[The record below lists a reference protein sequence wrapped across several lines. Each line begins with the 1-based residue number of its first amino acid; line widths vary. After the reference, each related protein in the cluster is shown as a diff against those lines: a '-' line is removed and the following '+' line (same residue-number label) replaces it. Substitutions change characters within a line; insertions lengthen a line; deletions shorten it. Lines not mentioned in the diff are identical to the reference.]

1 MTLQNVP
8 LSKIHPNPWQTRTEE
23 EPETVQRV
31 GNSISSE
38 GLLQIPIG
46 RPSPGLPGHVQL
58 AFGHTRL
65 AAHEWLGRE
74 SMPVEVRELTDRQM
88 AELAIRENR
97 DRSDLSPI
105 EEARAMFAYQRDFG
119 ATTDE
124 VAALWGLEAST
135 IRSKLRLLRLPEAV
149 QAHVHAGRLPERT
162 ARQIAPVARIDAGKA
177 AELADVLAASD
188 DLDPEKITGEI
199 RSRMDQVSR
208 KIADPWDDGR
218 AGRGWWKLDQPFPGL
233 SARTGEPG
241 AEVRKEELAEA
252 LADLFEGDRKRAG
265 VAGVGVLAWLEAPEG
280 MALASHI
287 PEEAV
292 ERVRHLL
299 SPPACTAC
307 PFHAEVGGMHYCS
320 FDPCWTVKK
329 RAWIAQDL
337 ARVQRKKALKGIARY
352 DRKADGPKAA
362 SDYSS
367 DPVGTKIRKA
377 LGVHQLTDLRLAVSS
392 SPGYTEHDHTGSPF
406 VQVVLVGKQ
415 AVQAKKRREAPVDWK
430 KEDEE
435 QRRRE
440 AEIERVQQA
449 AAPHFAALFAGFK
462 DWTLVERLLRLLARD
477 EGPPG
482 RRTELFPDDNPRARK
497 ATRLAAARRYLGRAW
512 VELYSQWALR
522 DQGGKALVKHLQG
535 VARTSGVKLP
545 KGWADPALSVAADT
559 VEEVTQ

>member
-8 LSKIHPNPWQTRTEE
+8 LSKIHSNPWQTRTEE
-23 EPETVQRV
+23 DPEVVQRV

-74 SMPVEVRELTDRQM
+74 SMPVEVRELADRQM

-188 DLDPEKITGEI
+188 NLDPEQVSQEI
-199 RSRMDQVSR
+199 RSRMDKLSR

-218 AGRGWWKLDQPFPGL
+218 AGRGWWKLDQAF
-233 SARTGEPG
+233 APG

-252 LADLFEGDRKRAG
+252 LADLFEGDRKQAG
-265 VAGVGVLAWLEAPEG
+265 AAGEGVLAWLEAPEG
-280 MALASHI
+280 VGLASDI

-292 ERVRHLL
+292 ERVRHLV

-352 DRKADGPKAA
+352 DRKDDGPKAA
-362 SDYSS
+362 GDYSG
-367 DPVGTKIRKA
+367 DTIRTKIRKA
-377 LGVHQLTDLRLAVSS
+377 LEARQLTDLRLAVSS
-392 SPGYTEHDHTGSPF
+392 SPAYTEHDHTGSPF
-406 VQVVLVGKQ
+406 VQVVLVGKG
-415 AVQAKKRREAPVDWK
+415 AVQAKKRREAPYDWE
-430 KEDEE
+430 KENEVR
-435 QRRRE
+435 RRRE

-462 DWTLVERLLRLLARD
+462 DWILVERLLRLLARD
-477 EGPPG
+477 EGPRG
-482 RRTELFPDDNPRARK
+482 RRTKLFPDDNPRAQK
-497 ATRLAAARRYLGRAW
+497 ATRLAAARRHLGRAW
-512 VELYSQWALR
+512 VELYSPWGLR
-522 DQGGKALVKHLQG
+522 GQGGKALVKHLQG
-535 VARTSGVKLP
+535 VARTFGVKLP
-545 KGWADPALSVAADT
+545 KGWADEALSVAADT
-559 VEEVTQ
+559 VEEETQ